1 MKRCLEIIHTK
12 LNLYRLM
19 KPDTNLFE
27 SDMSIKVSFPLTVTP
42 EIVDKLIKKN
52 AETGAWANM

>member
-1 MKRCLEIIHTK
+1 
-12 LNLYRLM
+12 M

-52 AETGAWANM
+52 TETGAWTNMYS